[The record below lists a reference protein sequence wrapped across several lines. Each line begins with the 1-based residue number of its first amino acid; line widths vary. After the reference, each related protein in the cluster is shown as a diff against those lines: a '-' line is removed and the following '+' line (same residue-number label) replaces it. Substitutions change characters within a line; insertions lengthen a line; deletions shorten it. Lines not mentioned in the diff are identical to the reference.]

1 MERAPAGAAGAAVD
15 ALLVVLVDVA
25 AGAGRAGLLAGGAG
39 AVFGFF
45 AAVTAALSFFCDA
58 GTGAGAL
65 TASLGATTSIADA
78 FTAGC
83 GVVAIL
89 LPSALSLLFT
99 AAAVFVAAFAGSIEM
114 DDTIA
119 GCTLPI

>member
-1 MERAPAGAAGAAVD
+1 MDRALAGAAGAAVD
-15 ALLVVLVDVA
+15 ALLVVLGDVA
-25 AGAGRAGLLAGGAG
+25 AGAGRAGLLTGGAG

-65 TASLGATTSIADA
+65 AASLGATTLTDDA

-83 GVVAIL
+83 GETAIL
-89 LPSALSLLFT
+89 LPSVLSLLFT
-99 AAAVFVAAFAGSIEM
+99 TAAVFVAAFTGSIEM

-119 GCTLPI
+119 GCTLLT